1 MNAPTA
7 RDDDRDARER
17 SPLLFYGGSG
27 QSFAAA
33 QGVLDDAPGEYRIEA
48 FIDDFAPDGAASY
61 GGAPVRRPEAIPEL
75 IGRIP
80 CLIAVGR
87 PSARRALAAKIPTLG
102 GRFAHLYT
110 KPRPGLTHVSVGE
123 GTMLSARSYFGPMTR
138 IGAHAMVLTLCSI
151 GHDVVIGDYCVIC
164 PSATVSGYVT
174 LEEEVFIGAGAIV
187 VEGRAEKPLT
197 IGRGAY
203 VAAGAV
209 VTKSVPPGGKVAGN
223 PARPLREFVRS
234 LKS

>member
-1 MNAPTA
+1 MTLPKAP
-7 RDDDRDARER
+7 DDDTDDAR
-17 SPLLFYGGSG
+17 SPLLVYGGSG

-33 QGVLDDAPGEYRIEA
+33 QGVLDDAPGEYRIAA
-48 FIDDFAPDGAASY
+48 FIDDFAPDGTLHY
-61 GGAPVRRPEAIPEL
+61 GDVPVRRPEAIPDL
-75 IGRIP
+75 FATVP

-87 PSARRALAAKIPTLG
+87 PSARRALAAKVPTLG
-102 GRFAHLYT
+102 GRFANLYT
-110 KPRPGLTHVSVGE
+110 RPRPGLTNVTVGD

-138 IGAHAMVLTLCSI
+138 IGAHVMVLTLCSV
-151 GHDVVIGDYCVIC
+151 GHDVVIGDFSVVC
-164 PSATVSGYVT
+164 PSATISGYVV

-187 VEGRAEKPLT
+187 VEGRADRPLV

-223 PARPLREFVRS
+223 PARPLRELVRS
-234 LKS
+234 LRA